1 MRAGKELKTTR
12 LALLLSVKTVA
23 APQYYAHVVTSPYP
37 SLFVRPR
44 RSSVAGMRLED
55 GGALKV
61 DNEQTSV
68 FVTLAALDRVL
79 VAANRAGGFVG
90 QGGQGI
96 GIDAGAPIAED
107 GTRDDGDQ
115 ASTVL
120 LVGVVAARD
129 NLGGRAGIG
138 SATQSLVSASLDLIV
153 GGRDGAGGDGH
164 GDDDRADG
172 GGLHFDWYRSLGEK
186 SDGENER

>member
-61 DNEQTSV
+61 DNEQTLEYRQISCP
-68 FVTLAALDRVL
+68 VL
-79 VAANRAGGFVG
+79 KKIIQQSRCGLQCFCYPG
-90 QGGQGI
+90 
-96 GIDAGAPIAED
+96 
-107 GTRDDGDQ
+107 
-115 ASTVL
+115 ST
-120 LVGVVAARD
+120 
-129 NLGGRAGIG
+129 
-138 SATQSLVSASLDLIV
+138 
-153 GGRDGAGGDGH
+153 
-164 GDDDRADG
+164 
-172 GGLHFDWYRSLGEK
+172 
-186 SDGENER
+186 